1 LLTRRKFLYAGGLTA
16 AGTAVAGTAGFVQSD
31 RPQVT
36 RIEIGL
42 RRLPASFDGFII
54 AQLSD
59 FHYEEHFSI
68 VPIRKGVEIVNG
80 VRPDLIV
87 LTGDYVTVPMTDY
100 RRGDAYRFAK
110 NAGPC
115 AALLGRLRAPHGI
128 YAVLGN
134 HDGASDPS
142 YVVNALQ
149 GHGIPV
155 LMNRAVP
162 FERDKARIWLTG
174 VDDVLEGRPDLGA
187 ALRGVPQN
195 ETTILLA
202 HEPDFADEVSFA
214 PVDLQLAGHSHGGQI
229 WIPGIGAPW
238 LPQMAR
244 KYPRGLYEIGKL
256 MLYTNLGIG
265 TIRIPVRLNCP
276 PEITLITLRAVQESQ
291 TMKIDPNK
299 L

>member
-1 LLTRRKFLYAGGLTA
+1 MAGGS
-16 AGTAVAGTAGFVQSD
+16 VAGGIGFVASD
-31 RPQVT
+31 RPQLT
-36 RIEIGL
+36 RVDIRL
-42 RRLPASFDGFII
+42 RRLPPEFDGFTI

-68 VPIRKGVEIVNG
+68 VPIRKGVEVVSG
-80 VRPDLIV
+80 LRPDLIV
-87 LTGDYVTVPMTDY
+87 LTGDYVTVPITEY
-100 RRGDAYRFAK
+100 HRGNAYRFAK
-110 NAGPC
+110 NSGPC
-115 AALLGRLRAPHGI
+115 AALLSQLRAPYGV

-149 GHGIPV
+149 AHGIPV
-155 LMNRAVP
+155 LMNRSIP
-162 FERDKARIWLTG
+162 IERGKARVWLAG
-174 VDDVLEGRPDLGA
+174 VDDILEGRPDLAGA
-187 ALRGVPQN
+187 LKGIPQN
-195 ETTILLA
+195 EATILLA
-202 HEPDFADEVSFA
+202 HEPDFADQVVFA

-238 LPQMAR
+238 LPQLAR
-244 KYPRGLYEIGKL
+244 KYPRGLYQIGKL

-276 PEITLITLRAVQESQ
+276 PEVTLITLRVAQAAR
-291 TMKIDPNK
+291 